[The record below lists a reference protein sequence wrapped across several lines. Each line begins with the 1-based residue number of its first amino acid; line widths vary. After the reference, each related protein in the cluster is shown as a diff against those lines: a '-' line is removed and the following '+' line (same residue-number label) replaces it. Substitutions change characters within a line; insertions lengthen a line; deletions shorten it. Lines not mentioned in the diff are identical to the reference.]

1 MTFSIIIPIYNS
13 AFYVKKCIDSIKSQ
27 SFSDFEVIL
36 INDGSTDN
44 SLDIINQEIKDD
56 SRFYVYTK
64 TNSGVSAT
72 RNIGLSKA
80 KGDYIIFID
89 SDDWIEP
96 TLLQEIYE
104 HGNNS
109 DIIQYDF
116 YETKISKKK
125 EIHIKSKLPEI
136 VQGEGAVVWKRAF
149 KRELLNNI
157 LFDESLI
164 GGEDYLFCVQAFLK
178 MKTFCYIN
186 KCLYNYNIS
195 NQNSAMHKN
204 FISNLQAQLQA
215 TQLVSKILIKNNLYE
230 QYKKDLDKRY
240 FWCLAIFNNWWLS
253 KKIQNS
259 FLKKVFLKI
268 IKIILF

>member
-13 AFYVKKCIDSIKSQ
+13 ALYVKKCIDSIKSQ
-27 SFSDFEVIL
+27 SISDFEVIL

-72 RNIGLSKA
+72 RNLGLSKA

-116 YETKISKKK
+116 YETNISKKK
-125 EIHIKSKLPEI
+125 EIHIKSELPEI

-157 LFDESLI
+157 LFDES
-164 GGEDYLFCVQAFLK
+164 
-178 MKTFCYIN
+178 
-186 KCLYNYNIS
+186 
-195 NQNSAMHKN
+195 
-204 FISNLQAQLQA
+204 

-240 FWCLAIFNNWWLS
+240 FWCLAIFNNWWLGN
-253 KKIQNS
+253 KIQNS